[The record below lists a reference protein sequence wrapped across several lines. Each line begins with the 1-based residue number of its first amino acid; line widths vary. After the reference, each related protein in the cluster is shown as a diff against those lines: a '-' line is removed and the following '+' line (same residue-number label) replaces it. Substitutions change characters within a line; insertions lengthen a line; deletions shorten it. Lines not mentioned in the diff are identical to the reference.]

1 VSLFIARTDR
11 LGLVGPNGA
20 GKSTLFGLILGEEKP
35 DTGTI
40 EWERGADFGFLP
52 QESAPAGDETILHIA
67 TSGKKLEPTEDDYD
81 IDYTLEPRARK
92 ILAGLGF
99 KEGDADKLAKTF
111 SGGWVMRAHLARLL
125 VAEPALLL
133 LDEPTNHLDLEALLW
148 FQDYLTRYPGG
159 LVVISHDRA
168 FLNALCTG
176 MLELR
181 AGTLH
186 YYHGN
191 YDNFLKEKEA
201 RKAQQAAAFKNQ
213 QREIAHLQKFVD
225 RFGAKASMASR
236 AKSKEKQIERLQEV
250 AVEEPTEELKRIN
263 FKFPQ
268 PPRSGLKVIEL
279 EHVQQAYGNHVVYR
293 DLNFTAERGQRIV
306 LVGPNGAGKSTLL
319 KILADVIPIQGGT
332 RELGSNVVPA
342 TSPRTASITS
352 RPTLT
357 VFENVMSLRTAENQL
372 TEQQARAI
380 LGAFLFRK
388 DDVHKPV
395 SVLSGGEKSRL
406 ALARL
411 LVKPPNLLLMDE
423 PTTHLDIQSIDS
435 LVGALK
441 NYEGTLIFISH
452 DVHFIKAL
460 AENVLHV
467 HSGRLTPYAG
477 NYDYYLEKSKATDA
491 RAALTAGFTD
501 AAGARNRGPAPEG
514 RAQGP
519 PTSPQIPHA
528 ASSKPKPITAR
539 DRPRSASSASSI
551 VDQVGQLEKPVKLR
565 TRSQAGR
572 DHRRARGRSTQH
584 SDLRRQ
590 GQVPS
595 PQPRAERHRRSDQR
609 SPPPSEWE
617 AAATEARGMGV
628 PGAPRQN
635 ITTTRDKME
644 PRPVAA
650 FLLRSDLFE
659 VPCHPAYRDGTAES
673 FPARS
678 ATGRIADDRLRQHGI
693 RLGQRRLIVGMHE
706 AKRPAGLHLFAHLHQ
721 RADPHRRINAVFRL
735 GAARPEAQGGQS
747 HAHRIDLL
755 HKPTGLRRQ
764 RFLPARLRQ
773 LRGIINDGHVAALRP
788 DDLAKLR
795 QRRAA
800 RNRLLELPAGRRLV
814 RRHAAHH
821 QHLRRRASA

>member
-1 VSLFIARTDR
+1 MLTIADVSKSYGTRELFAEVSLFIARTDR

-20 GKSTLFGLILGEEKP
+20 GKSTLFSLILGEERP

-52 QESAPAGDETILHIA
+52 QESAPAGEETILHIA
-67 TSGKKLEPTEDDYD
+67 TSGKKLQPDEDDWD

-99 KEGDADKLAKTF
+99 KEGDAEKLAKTF

-181 AGTLH
+181 AGRLN

-191 YDNFLKEKEA
+191 YDDYLREKDA
-201 RKAQQAAAFKNQ
+201 RKEQQAALFKNQ

-250 AVEEPTEELKRIN
+250 AVEEPQEELKRIN
-263 FKFPQ
+263 FRFPQ

-279 EHVQQAYGNHVVYR
+279 AGVQQAYGAHVVYR

-319 KILADVIPIQGGT
+319 KILADVIPIQGGA
-332 RELGSNVVPA
+332 RELGSNVFTGYFA
-342 TSPRTASITS
+342 QNRLDNL
-352 RPTLT
+352 RPELT
-357 VFENVMSLRTAENQL
+357 VFENVMELRTNENQL

-388 DDVHKPV
+388 DDVHKPIG
-395 SVLSGGEKSRL
+395 VLSGGEKSRL

-423 PTTHLDIQSIDS
+423 PTTHLDIASIDA
-435 LVGALK
+435 LIHALK
-441 NYEGTLIFISH
+441 SYEGTLIFISH
-452 DVHFIKAL
+452 DVHFIRAL

-477 NYDYYLEKSKATDA
+477 NYDYYLEKSKAADA

-501 AAGARNRGPAPEG
+501 ARPKQAAAPAPTP
-514 RAQGP
+514 A
-519 PTSPQIPHA
+519 PTPAAPQRKKA
-528 ASSKPKPITAR
+528 
-539 DRPRSASSASSI
+539 SASEI
-551 VDQVGQLEKPVKLR
+551 RKFREHVGQLEKAVVTLEAK
-565 TRSQAGR
+565 QAEITAQLEAPETYADKGR
-572 DHRRARGRSTQH
+572 FHHLNRELSTVV
-584 SDLRRQ
+584 DEIT
-590 GQVPS
+590 
-595 PQPRAERHRRSDQR
+595 AATAAWE
-609 SPPPSEWE
+609 E
-617 AAATEARGMGV
+617 AATKLAE
-628 PGAPRQN
+628 
-635 ITTTRDKME
+635 ME
-644 PRPVAA
+644 
-650 FLLRSDLFE
+650 
-659 VPCHPAYRDGTAES
+659 
-673 FPARS
+673 
-678 ATGRIADDRLRQHGI
+678 Q
-693 RLGQRRLIVGMHE
+693 
-706 AKRPAGLHLFAHLHQ
+706 
-721 RADPHRRINAVFRL
+721 
-735 GAARPEAQGGQS
+735 
-747 HAHRIDLL
+747 
-755 HKPTGLRRQ
+755 
-764 RFLPARLRQ
+764 
-773 LRGIINDGHVAALRP
+773 
-788 DDLAKLR
+788 
-795 QRRAA
+795 
-800 RNRLLELPAGRRLV
+800 
-814 RRHAAHH
+814 
-821 QHLRRRASA
+821 

>member
-1 VSLFIARTDR
+1 MLTIADVSKSYGTRELFRDVSLFIARTDR
-11 LGLVGPNGA
+11 LGLIGPNGA
-20 GKSTLFGLILGEEKP
+20 GKSTLFNLILGEEKP

-40 EWERGADFGFLP
+40 EWERGADFGYLP

-67 TSGKKLEPTEDDYD
+67 TSGKKLEPTDDDYD
-81 IDYTLEPRARK
+81 IDYTLEPRAKK

-99 KEGDADKLAKTF
+99 KEGDALKLAKTF

-148 FQDYLTRYPGG
+148 FQEYLTRYPGG

-181 AGTLH
+181 ANTLH

-191 YDNFLKEKEA
+191 YDNFLTEKEA

-250 AVEEPTEELKRIN
+250 AIDEPTEELRKMN

-279 EHVQQAYGNHVVYR
+279 EHVQQAYGDHVVYR

-319 KILADVIPIQGGT
+319 KILAGVIPINGGVS
-332 RELGSNVVPA
+332 ELGSNVVPGYFA
-342 TSPRTASITS
+342 QNRLDNLDAKA
-352 RPTLT
+352 T
-357 VFENVMSLRTAENQL
+357 VFENVMSLRTNENQL
-372 TEQQARAI
+372 SEQQARAI

-406 ALARL
+406 ALARI

-452 DVHFIKAL
+452 DVHFIRAL
-460 AENVLHV
+460 AQNVLHV

-477 NYDYYLEKSKATDA
+477 DYDYYLEKSKAGDA

-501 AAGARNRGPAPEG
+501 ARPKQDTAPKAAA
-514 RAQGP
+514 AQ
-519 PTSPQIPHA
+519 
-528 ASSKPKPITAR
+528 KP
-539 DRPRSASSASSI
+539 ASSAKKATPNEI
-551 VDQVGQLEKPVKLR
+551 RKFREQVGQLEKAVAVLEAK
-565 TRSQAGR
+565 QAE
-572 DHRRARGRSTQH
+572 
-584 SDLRRQ
+584 L
-590 GQVPS
+590 
-595 PQPRAERHRRSDQR
+595 
-609 SPPPSEWE
+609 
-617 AAATEARGMGV
+617 
-628 PGAPRQN
+628 
-635 ITTTRDKME
+635 
-644 PRPVAA
+644 
-650 FLLRSDLFE
+650 
-659 VPCHPAYRDGTAES
+659 TAELEAPETYS
-673 FPARS
+673 TPGQAQHLNRELSSIVNQLAS
-678 ATGRIADDRLRQHGI
+678 ATTDW
-693 RLGQRRLIVGMHE
+693 E
-706 AKRPAGLHLFAHLHQ
+706 K
-721 RADPHRRINAVFRL
+721 
-735 GAARPEAQGGQS
+735 AAS
-747 HAHRIDLL
+747 
-755 HKPTGLRRQ
+755 
-764 RFLPARLRQ
+764 
-773 LRGIINDGHVAALRP
+773 
-788 DDLAKLR
+788 KL
-795 QRRAA
+795 
-800 RNRLLELPAGRRLV
+800 EEMEK
-814 RRHAAHH
+814 
-821 QHLRRRASA
+821 S

>member
-1 VSLFIARTDR
+1 MLTIADVSKSYGTRTLFSDVSLFIARTDR
-11 LGLVGPNGA
+11 YGLVGPNGA
-20 GKSTLFGLILGEEKP
+20 GKSTLFNLILGEEKA

-52 QESAPAGDETILHIA
+52 QESAPAGEETILHIA
-67 TSGKKLEPTEDDYD
+67 TSGKKLEPDEHDYD
-81 IDYTLEPRARK
+81 IDYTLEPRAKK

-99 KEGDADKLAKTF
+99 KEGDADKPAKTF

-191 YDNFLKEKEA
+191 YDSFLKEKED
-201 RKAQQAAAFKNQ
+201 RKAQQASAFKNQ

-250 AVEEPTEELKRIN
+250 AVEEPVEELKRIN

-279 EHVQQAYGNHVVYR
+279 EHVQQAYGDHVVYR
-293 DLNFTAERGQRIV
+293 DLNFTAERGQKIV

-332 RELGSNVVPA
+332 RELGSNVVTGYFA
-342 TSPRTASITS
+342 QNRLDNLHAGA
-352 RPTLT
+352 T
-357 VFENVMSLRTAENQL
+357 VFENVMELRTNENQL

-423 PTTHLDIQSIDS
+423 PTTHLDIASIDA
-435 LVGALK
+435 LIGALR
-441 NYEGTLIFISH
+441 NYEGTFIFISH
-452 DVHFIKAL
+452 DVHFIRAL

-477 NYDYYLEKSKATDA
+477 NYDYYLEKSRAGDA

-501 AAGARNRGPAPEG
+501 ARPVQQKAAPAKAAPAP
-514 RAQGP
+514 
-519 PTSPQIPHA
+519 A
-528 ASSKPKPITAR
+528 ARKPGANEIRKFREQVGLLEKKVVELEAKQADITAALEAPETYA
-539 DRPRSASSASSI
+539 DKGKFHHLNLELTTV
-551 VDQVGQLEKPVKLR
+551 VDQITAATAAWE
-565 TRSQAGR
+565 
-572 DHRRARGRSTQH
+572 
-584 SDLRRQ
+584 
-590 GQVPS
+590 
-595 PQPRAERHRRSDQR
+595 
-609 SPPPSEWE
+609 E
-617 AAATEARGMGV
+617 AATKLAE
-628 PGAPRQN
+628 
-635 ITTTRDKME
+635 ME
-644 PRPVAA
+644 KA
-650 FLLRSDLFE
+650 
-659 VPCHPAYRDGTAES
+659 
-673 FPARS
+673 
-678 ATGRIADDRLRQHGI
+678 
-693 RLGQRRLIVGMHE
+693 
-706 AKRPAGLHLFAHLHQ
+706 
-721 RADPHRRINAVFRL
+721 
-735 GAARPEAQGGQS
+735 
-747 HAHRIDLL
+747 
-755 HKPTGLRRQ
+755 
-764 RFLPARLRQ
+764 
-773 LRGIINDGHVAALRP
+773 
-788 DDLAKLR
+788 
-795 QRRAA
+795 
-800 RNRLLELPAGRRLV
+800 
-814 RRHAAHH
+814 
-821 QHLRRRASA
+821 